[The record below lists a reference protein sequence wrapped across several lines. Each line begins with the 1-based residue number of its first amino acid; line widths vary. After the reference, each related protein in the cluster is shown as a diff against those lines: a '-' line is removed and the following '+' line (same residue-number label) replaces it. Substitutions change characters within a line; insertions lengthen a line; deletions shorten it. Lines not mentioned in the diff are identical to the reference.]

1 MVPNIYSTVS
11 GLSIYSR
18 RGQRLPY
25 QEAKS
30 DVCQLYMPPTQA
42 AIPVASEGL
51 APPAPTRIQ
60 LEAEYSQEPEPGRQ
74 EQVSKA

>member
-1 MVPNIYSTVS
+1 
-11 GLSIYSR
+11 
-18 RGQRLPY
+18 
-25 QEAKS
+25 
-30 DVCQLYMPPTQA
+30 MPPTQA

-74 EQVSKA
+74 EQVSKAWDTQLSVFLSKVLKN